1 IVKERAK
8 RLRAFGA
15 AMLRD
20 HLDAQVGQTRR
31 LLSERGG
38 IARTEQFT
46 PVSLAAPIAPGLLI
60 DRVVSGPD
68 GRTLRAA

>member
-1 IVKERAK
+1 
-8 RLRAFGA
+8 LRALGA
-15 AMLRD
+15 TMLRK
-20 HLDAQVGQTRR
+20 HLDAQVGQTRT

-46 PVSLAAPIAPGLLI
+46 PVALAAPIAPGLLI
-60 DRVVSGPD
+60 DRVVTGHD